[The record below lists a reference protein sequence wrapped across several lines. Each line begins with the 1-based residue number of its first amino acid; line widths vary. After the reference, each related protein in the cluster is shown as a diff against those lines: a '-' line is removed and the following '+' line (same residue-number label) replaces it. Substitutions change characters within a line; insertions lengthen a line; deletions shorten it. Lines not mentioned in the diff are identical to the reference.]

1 MKKFL
6 FLCICVI
13 LLPGC
18 ATYKYSKGK
27 VPDENGY
34 VVSRDE
40 TAVLEYTVG
49 PQGQTPEDLDLAK
62 ERFARRKAAVEYY
75 YKQMGKMESR
85 FQQTFINWPK
95 FLLGVVTGPFR
106 MPFAAR
112 QDYKYEHYPEYR
124 KKVQE
129 KEAREEAM
137 EQARIKELQGKL
149 NKYIMNDLEAEEYAD
164 KKFGKRTK
172 AEPKKQ
178 PVVEEII
185 VKEEILES
193 PKSEEIA
200 LVEKEEEAIVAEPV
214 KEIKTEPELEK
225 QQIIPLVE
233 ETQKIEKQEVKLSE
247 PPKVKVKP
255 APKPKPAKEVV
266 AVPGP
271 KAFIMAKPIKGYSPL
286 KVHFW
291 GSKSFSPQGRIVS
304 YLWDFG
310 DGDTSKKMNP
320 VNTFYSSTSEPKQFE
335 VILTVQD
342 NKGQA
347 STANLT
353 IEVLNK

>member
-6 FLCICVI
+6 FFCICVI

-18 ATYKYSKGK
+18 ATYKYNKGK
-27 VPDENGY
+27 ASDENGY

-49 PQGQTPEDLDLAK
+49 PTGQTPEDLDLAK
-62 ERFARRKAAVEYY
+62 ERFTRRKATVEYY

-164 KKFGKRTK
+164 QKFGKRIK
-172 AEPKKQ
+172 AEPEKQ

-185 VKEEILES
+185 VKEEILVP

-200 LVEKEEEAIVAEPV
+200 LVEKEKEVIVAEPE
-214 KEIKTEPELEK
+214 KEIKTEPES
-225 QQIIPLVE
+225 P
-233 ETQKIEKQEVKLSE
+233 KIDK
-247 PPKVKVKP
+247 PKAPKAKKVRARP
-255 APKPKPAKEVV
+255 APKLKPPKEITVTD
-266 AVPGP
+266 GP

-286 KVHFW
+286 KVRFW
-291 GSKSFSPQGRIVS
+291 GSKSFSPKGRIVS

-310 DGDTSKKMNP
+310 DGDTSKKMDP

-335 VILTVQD
+335 VTLTVQD
-342 NKGQA
+342 NKGQV